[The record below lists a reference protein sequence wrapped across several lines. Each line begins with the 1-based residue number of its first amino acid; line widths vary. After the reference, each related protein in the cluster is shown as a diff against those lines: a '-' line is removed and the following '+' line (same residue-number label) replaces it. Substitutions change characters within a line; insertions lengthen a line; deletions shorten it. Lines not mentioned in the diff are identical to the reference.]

1 MNGFIKRMTAAAA
14 ALMMLAA
21 FAGCAG
27 RLSAPNEKNKAT
39 ESPAPSSR
47 PTSAPT
53 ESTIPTESSLPAET
67 LPSASP
73 EGTGGVIE
81 GFMEGKVL
89 DPEDVPEI
97 VSLLANKSEYRDM
110 TVQSITYKLFDGRQ
124 AYYVVLMGEGE
135 AAHPVYVFAD
145 KTTADE

>member
-1 MNGFIKRMTAAAA
+1 MNGFIKRMAAAAA
-14 ALMMLAA
+14 ALIMLAA
-21 FAGCAG
+21 LAGCAG

-39 ESPAPSSR
+39 ESAVPSAK

-53 ESTIPTESSLPAET
+53 ESSLPTDA

-81 GFMEGKVL
+81 GFMEGKVV
-89 DPEDVPEI
+89 DPADVPD
-97 VSLLANKSEYRDM
+97 VVALLANEAAYKDM
-110 TVQSITYKLFDGRQ
+110 TVQSITYKLFEGRQ

-135 AAHPVYVFAD
+135 ASHSVYVFAD
-145 KTTADE
+145 KTIADE

>member
-1 MNGFIKRMTAAAA
+1 MNGFIKRMAAAAA

-21 FAGCAG
+21 LAGCAG

-39 ESPAPSSR
+39 ESAVPSAK
-47 PTSAPT
+47 PTTA
-53 ESTIPTESSLPAET
+53 PTESSLPTETLPTET

-81 GFMEGKVL
+81 GFMEGKVI
-89 DPEDVPEI
+89 DPADVPD
-97 VSLLANKSEYRDM
+97 VVALLANEAAYKDM
-110 TVQSITYKLFDGRQ
+110 TVQSITYKLFEGRQ

-135 AAHPVYVFAD
+135 ASHSVYVFAD
-145 KTTADE
+145 KTIADE